1 MSPDGFLCS
10 KMIDVRSR
18 DRESTV
24 FFRSTARASAAF
36 FNGTEVFGVSSVFE
50 IQDAT
55 RGDGIAEALEKVSGQ
70 RDAAGEG

>member
-1 MSPDGFLCS
+1 MSPDRFLCS

-18 DRESTV
+18 DRESPV

-36 FNGTEVFGVSSVFE
+36 FNGTEVLGVSSVFE

-55 RGDGIAEALEKVSGQ
+55 
-70 RDAAGEG
+70 